1 MKRKVKNNF
10 LKFGLLSVFLSGTL
24 ISIPFITDS
33 NHSTD
38 SNNSTTSEKS
48 NNITEKSKEIEGENL
63 AKQLNEKY
71 VEKNK
76 IYTVSEAKEIINKL
90 DENQIKILKQ
100 YTEAAQEEFNN
111 KSQKDI
117 SDTKSG
123 ELSLSEKSY
132 SLWYWCTLT
141 VHWDV
146 QESKNISNI
155 LSLVSIGMGVASL
168 ADLEIPGLD
177 VVLGISSLVTSGL
190 SFIFGNPGRNGVKLD
205 LLFGFLPIYFG
216 AY

>member
-24 ISIPFITDS
+24 ISVPFITDS
-33 NHSTD
+33 NQSTA
-38 SNNSTTSEKS
+38 SEKS

-90 DENQIKILKQ
+90 DKNQIKILKK
-100 YTEAAQEEFNN
+100 YTEAAQEKFNN
-111 KSQKDI
+111 KSHKDI

-123 ELSLSEKSY
+123 EVSLSEKYYTS
-132 SLWYWCTLT
+132 WYWCALT
-141 VHWDV
+141 FHWGV

-155 LSLVSIGMGVASL
+155 LSMVSIGMGIASL
-168 ADLEIPGLD
+168 SNLEIPGLD
-177 VVLGISSLVTSGL
+177 LVLGLSSLATSGL
-190 SFIFGNPGRNGVKLD
+190 SFIFGNPGCNGIKLD
-205 LLFGFLPIYFG
+205 LLFGFLHIYFG